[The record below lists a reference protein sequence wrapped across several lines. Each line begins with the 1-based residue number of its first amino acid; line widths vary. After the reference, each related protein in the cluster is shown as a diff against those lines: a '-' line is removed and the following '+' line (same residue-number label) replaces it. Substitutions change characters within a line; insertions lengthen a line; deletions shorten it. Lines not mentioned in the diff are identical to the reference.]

1 LLQRRMGVPDA
12 SVQVL
17 MGFCFQLILA
27 AEAWRGRL
35 GETLFKGLSVGL
47 SKSLKGPS
55 A

>member
-1 LLQRRMGVPDA
+1 MGVPDA

-17 MGFCFQLILA
+17 MGFCFLLILA

-35 GETLFKGLSVGL
+35 GQTLFRGLSVGL
-47 SKSLKGPS
+47 SKSLKGSS